1 MKERTARRFA
11 RGWWL
16 LTMVLL
22 VFAVVLAS
30 LSHGEV
36 KTDWFGVV
44 TILIGMTAFA
54 TVGALIASRLPRNPI
69 GWLFSLIAFGFILW
83 GFRGSYVVYA
93 LIASPGSLPWVTF
106 VAWLGSWIPL
116 LAITSIPFVFLLFPD
131 GRPPSRRWRPVAWI
145 ALGGTGLVILGNIL
159 VPGKLGGFEDEARVH
174 IANPTGIQALHG
186 VANGLLTVGPLAVI
200 VAGVASLL
208 ALVLRFRRARGEER
222 LQLRWLAY
230 VAAATAAV
238 LLIGIAA
245 GLAGVDLGNV
255 LFPAFFML
263 VLIGTPVA
271 SGIAILKYRL
281 LDLDIVIKK
290 TVVFGAVIALIT
302 AVYLGVV
309 VLVGPGVGGGRGDVA
324 SLVATFIVVLAFQPV
339 SRWARRLADR
349 LVYGGRATPYEVLS
363 GLSDRLG
370 ASYSTEDVLPRLV
383 QIVAAGTGA
392 TQAGVWLRVGPDLRC
407 AANWPAGPDGAAG
420 DVRLAGDDLP
430 PFPGMDH
437 AFAVRHQG
445 ELLGALTVAVPASDP
460 LTPSQ
465 EKLLNDLAA
474 QAGLVLRNVRL
485 VEDLRAS
492 RQRIVAAQDE
502 RAKALERNLHDGAQ
516 QQLVALAVKARLME
530 SVIRKDPEKAI
541 ALARKVGEEA
551 GDALE
556 NLRDLAHGIYPPLLA
571 DKGLAAALE
580 AQARKSAFPIAV
592 MADGVGRFPQEI
604 ESAVY
609 FSCLEALQNVA
620 KYAEATG
627 AVVRVA
633 STGGELTFEVA
644 DDGVGFD
651 ASSIRFG
658 TGLQGMA
665 DRLDALGGAIEI
677 RSAPGE
683 GTTVSGR
690 VPSASSLRP
699 SVDLGGS

>member
-1 MKERTARRFA
+1 MRERTARRLA

-22 VFAVVLAS
+22 VLTFVLAS

-36 KTDWFGVV
+36 KPDVFGTL
-44 TILIGMTAFA
+44 TILIGMTTFA

-69 GWLFSLIAFGFILW
+69 GWLFSGIAFGFILW
-83 GFRGSYVVYA
+83 AFRLAYVVYG
-93 LIASPGSLPWVTF
+93 LVASPGSFPGVTF
-106 VAWLGSWIPL
+106 VAWFGSWLPL
-116 LAITSIPFVFLLFPD
+116 LAITSIPLVFLLFPN
-131 GRPPSRRWRPVAWI
+131 GSPPSRRWRLVGWI
-145 ALGGTGLVILGNIL
+145 AIGGAGLVVLGNIL
-159 VPGKLGGFEDEARVH
+159 VPGPLGGFEDQVRVR
-174 IANPTGIQALHG
+174 IANPTGIQALEG
-186 VANGLLTVGPLAVI
+186 VANGLLTAGAIAVL
-200 VAGVASLL
+200 VAGVASLI
-208 ALVLRFRRARGEER
+208 ALVLRYRRARGEER
-222 LQLRWLAY
+222 QQ
-230 VAAATAAV
+230 
-238 LLIGIAA
+238 IGMVA
-245 GLAGVDLGNV
+245 GLVGVDLGDV
-255 LFPAFFML
+255 LFPTFFL
-263 VLIGTPVA
+263 LILIGVPVA

-290 TVVFGAVIALIT
+290 TVVFGAVVVLIT

-309 VLVGPGVGGGRGDVA
+309 AVVGPRVGGKRGDVA
-324 SLVATFIVVLAFQPV
+324 SLAATIIVVLAFQPV
-339 SRWARRLADR
+339 STWARRLADR

-407 AANWPAGPDGAAG
+407 TASWPPETLATTM
-420 DVRLAGDDLP
+420 VRLAGEDLP
-430 PFPGMDH
+430 PFPGVDH
-437 AFAVRHQG
+437 AFAVRHQA
-445 ELLGALTVAVPASDP
+445 ELLGALTVALPASDP
-460 LTPSQ
+460 MTPSQ

-541 ALARKVGEEA
+541 ALAREVGEEA
-551 GDALE
+551 GGALE

-580 AQARKSAFPIAV
+580 AQARKSSVPVQV
-592 MADGVGRFPQEI
+592 MADGVGRFPHEI
-604 ESAVY
+604 EAAVY

-620 KYAEATG
+620 KYAEAAG

-633 STGGELTFEVA
+633 EVGDELTFEVA

-651 ASSIRFG
+651 TSSTRYG

-677 RSAPGE
+677 RSARGE
-683 GTTVSGR
+683 GTTVAGR

-699 SVDLGGS
+699 SADLSGS

>member
-1 MKERTARRFA
+1 MKERTTRRLA

-16 LTMVLL
+16 LTVVLL
-22 VFAVVLAS
+22 VLTVVLGF
-30 LSHGEV
+30 LGN
-36 KTDWFGVV
+36 GVEQQDV
-44 TILIGMTAFA
+44 FSTIGLIGMTGFA
-54 TVGALIASRLPRNPI
+54 TVGALIASRHPRNPI
-69 GWLFSLIAFGFILW
+69 GWLFSAIAFGIVLV
-83 GFRGSYVVYA
+83 GFRENYVVYA
-93 LIASPGSLPWVTF
+93 LFASPGLLPGATV

-116 LAITSIPFVFLLFPD
+116 LAISSVPFVFLLFPD
-131 GRPPSRRWRPVAWI
+131 GSPPSPRWRLVGWI
-145 ALGGTGLVILGNIL
+145 ALASMGLLVVGNIV
-159 VPGKLGGFEDEARVH
+159 VPGPLGGFSLEEIH
-174 IANPTGIQALHG
+174 IANPTGINGLRG
-186 VANGLLTVGPLAVI
+186 VANAMLTAGGFGVL
-200 VAGVASLL
+200 VAGVASVI
-208 ALVLRFRRARGEER
+208 ALILRFRRARGEER
-222 LQLRWLAY
+222 QQLRWLAY

-238 LLIGIAA
+238 PVIGMASVF
-245 GLAGVDLGNV
+245 AGVDLGNV
-255 LFPAFFML
+255 VFPAFFL
-263 VLIGTPVA
+263 LILIGIPVA
-271 SGIAILKYRL
+271 SGIAILKYRV

-420 DVRLAGDDLP
+420 NVRIAGDDLP

-541 ALARKVGEEA
+541 ALAHEVGEEA

-571 DKGLAAALE
+571 DKGLTSALQ
-580 AQARKSAFPIAV
+580 AQARKSAVPVAV
-592 MADGVGRFPQEI
+592 TADGVGRFPQEI

-609 FSCLEALQNVA
+609 FSCLEALQNVT

-627 AVVRVA
+627 AIVRVA

-651 ASSIRFG
+651 ASSIRYG

-665 DRLDALGGAIEI
+665 DRLDALGGAIAI

-683 GTTVSGR
+683 GTTVSGFIKL
-690 VPSASSLRP
+690 V
-699 SVDLGGS
+699 